1 MSWTQSPEPRHTARA
16 QGLPFAELHER
27 AYAGKFCS
35 ANGFYRH
42 CLLTAANQEAILPF
56 SRFSVPIS
64 PYHPGRMFRS
74 VSGWKCAR
82 NLASPVDVS
91 ILFRDGRRFF

>member
-16 QGLPFAELHER
+16 QGLSVAELHER
-27 AYAGKFCS
+27 AYAGKSCS

-64 PYHPGRMFRS
+64 S
-74 VSGWKCAR
+74 
-82 NLASPVDVS
+82 
-91 ILFRDGRRFF
+91 

>member
-16 QGLPFAELHER
+16 QGLSVAELHER

-64 PYHPGRMFRS
+64 S
-74 VSGWKCAR
+74 
-82 NLASPVDVS
+82 
-91 ILFRDGRRFF
+91 